1 MRNIHTH
8 HRPAVDAVLNV
19 YPQDFAPREGEEYS
33 VGIHPWYAE
42 SATPAD
48 WERLRQAA
56 RHPQVVLIGECGLDK
71 LCDTPFAVQQSAFE
85 RQVLL
90 SEEVG
95 KPLLIHCVKCYNE
108 VLACKRRLRPRQP
121 WIIHGFRGKPT
132 VARTLLEAGCSL
144 SYGAR
149 FNPESVRLTPPDRL
163 FVETDDADIS
173 IEEVVRR
180 VMQCRIS
187 P

>member
-1 MRNIHTH
+1 
-8 HRPAVDAVLNV
+8 
-19 YPQDFAPREGEEYS
+19 
-33 VGIHPWYAE
+33 
-42 SATPAD
+42 
-48 WERLRQAA
+48 
-56 RHPQVVLIGECGLDK
+56 
-71 LCDTPFAVQQSAFE
+71 
-85 RQVLL
+85 
-90 SEEVG
+90 
-95 KPLLIHCVKCYNE
+95 
-108 VLACKRRLRPRQP
+108 
-121 WIIHGFRGKPT
+121 